1 MSAKERRTSPRFE
14 IELPVLFRWSGS
26 VTEFQQGFSA
36 DASRNGIFVSAMQC
50 PRPESVIDLVIFLP
64 LSDSGADQSRLH
76 FSGRV
81 IRVQS
86 RRQGKGSGFAV
97 FGSFSG

>member
-1 MSAKERRTSPRFE
+1 MPSKERRASPRFA
-14 IELPVLFRWSGS
+14 IEFPVLFRWGR
-26 VTEFQQGFSA
+26 VAHYQMGFSA
-36 DASRNGIFVSAMQC
+36 DASRRGIFVSATQC
-50 PRPESVIDLVIFLP
+50 PPRDSEIDLLVFLP
-64 LSDSGADQSRLH
+64 LGDSGADQSRLH

-86 RRQGKGSGFAV
+86 PRPRKGRGFAV